1 MSGHEIKSGRFN
13 AGEKITFWGGVFVLG
28 LIVVASGLFMDKLIP
43 GLIYELASMQIA
55 HMVHA
60 VSNIAMLC
68 MFLGHIYMGTAG
80 TKDAYEGMRTG
91 YVDESWAREHHA
103 LWFEDIQSG
112 KLPGQRGATGPASP
126 APSAVQV

>member
-1 MSGHEIKSGRFN
+1 
-13 AGEKITFWGGVFVLG
+13 
-28 LIVVASGLFMDKLIP
+28 MDKLIP
-43 GLIYELASMQIA
+43 GLIYERASMQVA

-60 VSNIAMLC
+60 ASNIAMLC

-80 TKDAYEGMRTG
+80 TKGAYEGMRTG

-103 LWFEDIQSG
+103 LWYADVQSG
-112 KLPGQRGATGPASP
+112 KLPAQRSVTSPAGS